1 MEGTYNERKLRILKA
16 AKRVVAEQGFHK
28 MTFRQV
34 AAEAGISPGTLY
46 YYYNSKNLIL
56 YDILDYSQSEAARIA
71 EQMQNDSIPRQ
82 EVAAR
87 LTQILNE
94 QVKDITGN
102 RMFLHLMHESL
113 SGDNELAEKI
123 NIKYDSWLGSID
135 KIIQLYFGI
144 PASPYSRSVAILLNA
159 AIDGMGL
166 AEMIG
171 VETVGLP
178 QIQQLF
184 QQLLEADIS
193 KLGS

>member
-56 YDILDYSQSEAARIA
+56 YDILNYSQSEAARMVEEI
-71 EQMQNDSIPRQ
+71 QDGSIPR
-82 EVAAR
+82 EEIAAR
-87 LTQILNE
+87 LTQMLKE

-113 SGDNELAEKI
+113 AGDSELAEKI
-123 NIKYDSWLGSID
+123 KIKYASWLESID
-135 KIIQLYFGI
+135 KIVQLYFGI
-144 PASPYSRSVAILLNA
+144 PASPFSRSVAILLNT

-171 VETVGLP
+171 FETVGLP
-178 QIQQLF
+178 EIQNLF
-184 QQLLEADIS
+184 QQLLAADIS